1 MQEIMKWFTSGAW
14 LNAWVVTAFLIIF
27 VTGVVQIIA
36 KRVLARLL
44 PALKKTKT
52 IWDESLLLAAQRP
65 LNFLIWL
72 VGLSFAS
79 ELISANIKNQFFA
92 DHISQFRQIGVI
104 VLFVWFITRFISE
117 AESAVLDPERGY
129 KQLDKGTVHIVSQL
143 LRVAAVVTAV
153 LIGLQTFN
161 YKISGLLAAGGV
173 STLMISF
180 AAKDWLS
187 NFFGGLS
194 VYLDRPFSVGDW
206 IRSPDKKIEGTVEH
220 IGLRTTRIRT
230 FDKRP
235 LYVPNGVFST
245 IVVENPSRM
254 SNRRIYTRIGLR
266 YDDSNKIA
274 KVVSDIKS
282 MLQNHPEIDTKMLT
296 LVNLVEFGPSSLNIM
311 VYTFTKTTLWAKFQ
325 DIQQD
330 VFLKILDIIEQ
341 NDAQCAFPTTTID
354 MPAELQLPE
363 PLLQGENLDY
373 QHSQA

>member
-1 MQEIMKWFTSGAW
+1 MQEIVKWFTSGAW
-14 LNAWVVTAFLIIF
+14 LNAWIITAFLIVF
-27 VTGVVQIIA
+27 ATGIVQILVNRA
-36 KRVLARLL
+36 LLRLL
-44 PALKKTKT
+44 PALEKTKT
-52 IWDESLLLAAQRP
+52 IWDDSLLSAAQRP

-72 VGLSFAS
+72 IGLSFAS

-92 DHISQFRQIGVI
+92 EHISQFRQIGVI
-104 VLFVWFITRFISE
+104 VLFVWFVTRFITA

-129 KQLDKGTVHIVSQL
+129 KQLDAGTVHIVSQL
-143 LRVAAVVTAV
+143 LRVAAIITAV

-194 VYLDRPFSVGDW
+194 VYLDRPFGVGDW
-206 IRSPDKKIEGTVEH
+206 IRSPDKNIEGIVEH

-245 IVVENPSRM
+245 IAVENPSRM

-266 YDDSNKIA
+266 YDDAKKIA
-274 KVVSDIKS
+274 KVVSDIKA
-282 MLQNHPEIDTKMLT
+282 MLQNHPDIDKKMLL

-311 VYTFTKTTLWAKFQ
+311 VYTFTKTTVWAEYQ

-354 MPAELQLPE
+354 MPTELQLPE
-363 PLLQGENLDY
+363 PLLRGENLDY
-373 QHSQA
+373 QHNQA